1 MSKKVKY
8 KALLSPGERALIA
21 VFFLAV
27 LALFYFTFFTP
38 NYYELNS
45 PVKFEVKRG
54 ESFSQIT
61 NRLYDAR
68 IIPGKIYFKIAGII
82 YGAQKRI
89 KPARYYIPN
98 GLSYLGLIDYFV
110 NGNAD
115 YLKRVKLFD
124 GSSSKSIASR
134 LRSELFID
142 SSAFIHESHN
152 LKLLDSLGIKEQS
165 FEGYL
170 LPREYDLYERS
181 SSREIIINLYNG
193 FHNFINDSLKKGI
206 IQSSHSLHNILTIA
220 SIVNGETNKKDEMA
234 RIAGVYYN
242 RLKIGMKLQADP
254 TIQYLQPKG
263 SKRLSFEDLKINSPY
278 NTYKFSGLPPGPI
291 DNPGKNAIIAS
302 VYPEKHNYLY
312 FVADG
317 KGGHKFARTFSEHL
331 KNVQNYKDNLRSSI
345 NDK

>member
-1 MSKKVKY
+1 MTKKVKY
-8 KALLSPGERALIA
+8 KSLLSPREMVLIA
-21 VFFLAV
+21 IFFLAV
-27 LALFYFTFFTP
+27 LSAFYFTFFTP
-38 NYYELNS
+38 NYYKYNS
-45 PVKFEVKRG
+45 PVKFEVKKG
-54 ESFSQIT
+54 ESFSLIT
-61 NRLYDAR
+61 NRLYNAG
-68 IIPGKIYFKIAGII
+68 IIPGKVNFKIAGIL
-82 YGAQKRI
+82 YGAQKKI

-98 GLSYLGLIDYFV
+98 GLSYLGLIDYFI

-142 SSAFIHESHN
+142 SVSFIHELRN
-152 LKLLDSLGIKEQS
+152 RNLLDSLGINEQS
-165 FEGYL
+165 FEGFL
-170 LPREYDLYERS
+170 LPQEYELYERS
-181 SSREIIINLYNG
+181 SPREIIIMLYNG
-193 FHNFINDSLKKGI
+193 FKDFINDSIKKDI
-206 IQSSHSLHNILTIA
+206 IQSSYSVHNILTVA

-302 VYPEKHNYLY
+302 VYPEKHNYFF

-331 KNVQNYKDNLRSSI
+331 KNVQLYKDNLRSSL
-345 NDK
+345 K